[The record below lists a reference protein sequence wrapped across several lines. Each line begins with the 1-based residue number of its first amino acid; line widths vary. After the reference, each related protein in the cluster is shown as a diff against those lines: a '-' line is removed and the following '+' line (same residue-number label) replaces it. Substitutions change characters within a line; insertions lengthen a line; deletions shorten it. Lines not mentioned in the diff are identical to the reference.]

1 VPKILVVD
9 DRDET
14 VAMCHRQLPQFDYL
28 TRCDRPIPCQ
38 VCEERERGC
47 PLRCAHDYGEAAEV
61 LRKSAT
67 LPDLVILD
75 LHFAVPENR
84 LLPENKSDLP
94 AEAKARRQAIE
105 ALRRRQG
112 LLILDRL
119 RQDWPSLPVVMLT
132 TTDAELGSNGPRDPL
147 VYFCANEIV
156 DSRSLAAEIT
166 RALATNLSVQEGSV
180 FWGQSPAVT
189 ELRRSI
195 DILARSPLPV
205 LVEGETGTGKSFLA
219 EHVIHPRSGAK
230 GPLVVTDLSTI
241 PAALLPAHLFGTR
254 RGAYTGAIEDHS
266 GVFEQAHGGTLFLDE
281 IANLDLDLQ
290 RQLLLVLERGQVTR
304 LGDSKPRPAAPKLV
318 AATNQDLAE
327 LVRQG
332 RFRNDLYMRLDP
344 ATRLRVPPLRERRED
359 LPELT
364 RFVLLET
371 LRSEGLRP
379 LVRQYLARFPTVRDF
394 HDEASGVFFGRPKA
408 NEAAPDGFSVFL
420 SRAALSHLAEH
431 DWPGNVRELRL
442 FAINALVHA
451 ISSHLDTAADAA
463 PAQRAPA
470 ILTIPDA
477 LVLRLLRG
485 ASERT
490 SAVRPARPPSAGDR
504 GRRIEIELPRAAS
517 FARLSAEV
525 ERQYLRSLYVATHGD
540 LAKMAHELL
549 GDKGTARQVH
559 LRLNQ
564 LGLRL
569 RELRGT

>member
-14 VAMCHRQLPQFDYL
+14 VAMCHRQLSQFDYL

-47 PLRCAHDYGEAAEV
+47 TLKCAHDYGEAAEV
-61 LRKSAT
+61 LSKAAT

-75 LHFAVPENR
+75 LHFALPEDR
-84 LLPENKSDLP
+84 LLPEDRSDLP
-94 AEAKARRQAIE
+94 TEPKARWQALE
-105 ALRRRQG
+105 ALRRCQG

-119 RQDWPSLPVVMLT
+119 RKDWPSLPVVMLT
-132 TTDAELGSNGPRDPL
+132 TTDTELGSSGPRDPL

-156 DSRSLAAEIT
+156 DSRSLAAEIM
-166 RALATNLSVQEGSV
+166 RALTTNQSVQEGSV
-180 FWGQSPAVT
+180 FWGKSPAMA
-189 ELRRSI
+189 ELRHSI

-241 PAALLPAHLFGTR
+241 PPALLPAHLFGTR
-254 RGAYTGAIEDHS
+254 RGAYTGAVEDHA
-266 GVFEQAHGGTLFLDE
+266 GVFERAHGGTLFLDE
-281 IANLDLDLQ
+281 IANLDLELQ

-318 AATNQDLAE
+318 AATNQDLAG

-371 LRSEGLRP
+371 LRSDGLRP

-394 HDEASGVFFGRPKA
+394 HDEASRVFSGRPKA

-420 SRAALSHLAEH
+420 SRAALSHLVEH
-431 DWPGNVRELRL
+431 DWPGNLRELRL
-442 FAINALVHA
+442 FAVNALVHA
-451 ISSHLDTAADAA
+451 LSSHLDATVET
-463 PAQRAPA
+463 PSEQRAPA
-470 ILTIPDA
+470 ILTLSDA

-485 ASERT
+485 ASERA
-490 SAVRPARPPSAGDR
+490 SAVRPTRPTSVGDR

-525 ERQYLRSLYVATHGD
+525 ERQYLRSLYAATNGD

-569 RELRGT
+569 RELRGV